1 MYVAGSKCM
10 LTQVNAVVS
19 LDADQRPQTRHPAG
33 QAGSLG
39 RAYDCT
45 DILVGTQE
53 IIDIGGREGADAIV
67 ISHAAALAS
76 QGAQQGHDAT
86 AQPACQARLFG
97 PGS

>member
-1 MYVAGSKCM
+1 MQISG
-10 LTQVNAVVS
+10 L
-19 LDADQRPQTRHPAG
+19 R
-33 QAGSLG
+33 
-39 RAYDCT
+39 RAT
-45 DILVGTQE
+45 LRARRADILVGTQE
-53 IIDIGGREGADAIV
+53 IIDIAGREGADAIV